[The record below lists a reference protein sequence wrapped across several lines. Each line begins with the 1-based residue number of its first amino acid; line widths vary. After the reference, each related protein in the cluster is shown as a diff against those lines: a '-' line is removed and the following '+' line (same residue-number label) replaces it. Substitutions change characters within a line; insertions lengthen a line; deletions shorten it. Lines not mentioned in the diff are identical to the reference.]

1 MIKLRELLEIQ
12 GQLSKDNKEFT
23 DFAEARLKGAT
34 KISDDAEKKGGPAL
48 LTHEHFVVK
57 LPYYERAAKGECTV
71 DELRHEFKNELAKLC
86 VLSGG
91 DVKMEQMEFQRLVGL
106 IEVLGELII
115 KHNE

>member
-1 MIKLRELLEIQ
+1 MIKLTELLNLQDDE
-12 GQLSKDNKEFT
+12 KENKEFT
-23 DFAEARLKGAT
+23 DFAAARLKGAS

-57 LPYYERAAKGECTV
+57 LPYYERAAKGECTLG
-71 DELRHEFKNELAKLC
+71 ELQHEFKTELQKLC
-86 VLSGG
+86 VLST

-115 KHNE
+115 KHGE